1 MRGFNNIIFTIIAM
15 FVAIVFVACGDNSPV
30 DPSRNLPKIPVKA
43 RRTVMV
49 YMAVEEKDLAS
60 AGLSDLR
67 EMMRARNDVP
77 TDCRLLVFIDDFS
90 GARIYEVGPYY
101 EKDTVRLATIGTVCS
116 AEGPTL
122 VDALQR
128 MTSLAP
134 AQGYALVLSSHG
146 SGWLPGMNAGHTKAV
161 LYDVNKNLNQ
171 RSCSMDISELH
182 EALRTIPK
190 LEYLLFDA
198 CLMQSVEVAYELRD
212 ETEFIL
218 GSPAE
223 ISLRGTYYD
232 KVMPWMFRTPFDVF
246 GFAQLSYQCEKDYWE
261 ENAGRGGGGVVFSVV
276 KTSEMQALADCA
288 HRVLISA
295 AGDGKPE
302 DILNANGAQIYRK
315 YSENKYEYPS
325 AYQFPD
331 MFDIKGV
338 FANFDMADGYDE
350 WLKQLDKTVIACNA
364 TRYWDSTCELF
375 EYWEGSLKGIP
386 ICGFRGEVLDVNKIA
401 GMTMFVPDN
410 TKSGWKDWNEAVRET
425 AWWKNVMK
433 KE

>member
-15 FVAIVFVACGDNSPV
+15 FVAIVFVACGDDSPV
-30 DPSRNLPKIPVKA
+30 DPSHNLPKIPVKA

-49 YMAVEEKDLAS
+49 YMAVDNNLAS
-60 AGLSDLR
+60 AGLGDLR

-77 TDCRLLVFIDDFS
+77 TDCRLLVFIDDRS

-146 SGWLPGMNAGHTKAV
+146 NGWLPGVNAGHTKAV
-161 LYDVNKNLNQ
+161 LNDDNSNLNK
-171 RSCSMDISELH
+171 RSCYMDISELH

-223 ISLRGTYYD
+223 ISGRGTYYD

-261 ENAGRGGGGVVFSVV
+261 KNAGREGGGIVFSVV

-302 DILNANGAQIYRK
+302 NILNANGAQVYWR
-315 YSENKYEYPS
+315 YSEGRQN
-325 AYQFPD
+325 ARQFPD

-364 TRYWDSTCELF
+364 TRYWDSMCELF
-375 EYWEGSLKGIP
+375 EYWSGPLTWGY
-386 ICGFRGEVLDVNKIA
+386 RGEVLDVNKIA

>member
-15 FVAIVFVACGDNSPV
+15 FVAIVFVACGDDSPV

-49 YMAVEEKDLAS
+49 YMAFDLDDGNLVS
-60 AGLSDLR
+60 AGLGDLR

-77 TDCRLLVFIDDFS
+77 TDCRLLVFIDVPS

-161 LYDVNKNLNQ
+161 LYDNNCNLNK
-171 RSCSMDISELH
+171 RACFMDISELH

-223 ISLRGTYYD
+223 ISGRGMYYD

-261 ENAGRGGGGVVFSVV
+261 ENAGQGGGGIVFSVV

-295 AGDGKPE
+295 AADGEPE
-302 DILNANGAQIYRK
+302 NILNANGAQVYWR
-315 YSENKYEYPS
+315 YSEGS
-325 AYQFPD
+325 QHPD

-364 TRYWDSTCELF
+364 TRYWDSMCKLF
-375 EYWEGSLKGIP
+375 EDWSGVPRIWGY
-386 ICGFRGEVLDVNKIA
+386 RGEVLDVNKIA

>member
-15 FVAIVFVACGDNSPV
+15 FVAIVFVACGDDSSV

-49 YMAVEEKDLAS
+49 YMAFDLDDGNLVS
-60 AGLSDLR
+60 AGLGDLR

-77 TDCRLLVFIDDFS
+77 TDCRLLVFIDVPS

-161 LYDVNKNLNQ
+161 LYDNNCNLNK
-171 RSCSMDISELH
+171 RACFMDISELH

-198 CLMQSVEVAYELRD
+198 CMMQSVEVAYELRD

-223 ISLRGTYYD
+223 ISGRGMYYD

-261 ENAGRGGGGVVFSVV
+261 KNAGREGGGIVFSVV

-302 DILNANGAQIYRK
+302 NILNANGAQVYWR
-315 YSENKYEYPS
+315 YSEKSQY
-325 AYQFPD
+325 PD
-331 MFDIKGV
+331 MFDVKGV

-364 TRYWDSTCELF
+364 TRYWDSVCKLF
-375 EYWEGSLKGIP
+375 EYWRGSLAW
-386 ICGFRGEVLDVNKIA
+386 GFRGEVLDVNKIA